1 MSFIST
7 GALPPADA
15 IVRAL
20 DTVHDEVRPVTDG
33 VNSPVYPMLA
43 SASSAWTEASTS
55 AGTPASR
62 SR

>member
-43 SASSAWTEASTS
+43 SADPDQFGLSLVGVDGSVHE
-55 AGTPASR
+55 R
-62 SR
+62 